1 MAWIAEIRSDY
12 FDECDGRFKFTRNDK
27 ISFQSVNEVY
37 DHMKKLERK
46 AYKKCRTVDSKIMS
60 IKEVQ

>member
-12 FDECDGRFKFTRNDK
+12 FDECDGRFKFTREDK
-27 ISFQSVNEVY
+27 ISFTNVSQVY
-37 DHMKKLERK
+37 DHMKKLEKK

-60 IKEVQ
+60 IREV